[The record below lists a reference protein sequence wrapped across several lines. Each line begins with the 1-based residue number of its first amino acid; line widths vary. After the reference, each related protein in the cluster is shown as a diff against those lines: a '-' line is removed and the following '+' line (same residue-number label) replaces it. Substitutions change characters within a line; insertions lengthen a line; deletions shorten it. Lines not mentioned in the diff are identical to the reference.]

1 MTTGTIQMPE
11 KIQLDESTYSPTF
24 GRFIVQPLEKGFG
37 VTIGNAMRRV
47 LLSSLPGFAITAF
60 KVDGVQHEFST
71 IPGVVEDV
79 PDMVLNMKQ
88 VRMKL
93 INKKTNRVVVP
104 LKGPMDFTAGEIQKA
119 SPDVEILNPK
129 LHIATLNN
137 EANFELDLRI
147 GRGIGYVVA
156 EENKAPDQ
164 TLGVIP
170 IDSVFTPIVNV
181 RYFVETTRVGQQTDY
196 EKLTIEIDTDGSITP
211 DDALAY
217 AGKDHARP
225 HPALHQFRHGARG
238 SQGGIGT
245 GRGIRAR
252 PEGSSHAGGRAGAFG
267 PLAQLPARRQHQ
279 NNRRPRAPG
288 RVGASQVPQFRAEI
302 ARRTCGDHR
311 GGEAHVRHGRDEV
324 PERRGVIPP
333 HARERHSLL
342 ISDTNHATPQVR
354 PKTQTHGKPSPRHA
368 RRAFHGAAAT

>member
-47 LLSSLPGFAITAF
+47 LLSSLPGFAVTAF

-79 PDMVLNMKQ
+79 PDMVLNLKQ

-104 LKGPMDFTAGEIQKA
+104 LKGPMDFTAGDIQKA
-119 SPDVEILNPK
+119 TPDVEILNPK
-129 LHIATLNN
+129 LHIATLNT

-147 GRGIGYVVA
+147 GRGVGYVVA

-217 AGKDHARP
+217 AGKIMRDHIQLFINFDMEPEAPKEESAQDAEFARVRKVLLTP
-225 HPALHQFRHGARG
+225 VDELELSVRSHNCLRAANIKTIADLVRRDESELLKFRNF
-238 SQGGIGT
+238 
-245 GRGIRAR
+245 GRK
-252 PEGSSHAGGRAGAFG
+252 S
-267 PLAQLPARRQHQ
+267 LAEL
-279 NNRRPRAPG
+279 
-288 RVGASQVPQFRAEI
+288 AEI
-302 ARRTCGDHR
+302 IEAEKLTFGMDVTKYLKE
-311 GGEAHVRHGRDEV
+311 GE
-324 PERRGVIPP
+324 
-333 HARERHSLL
+333 
-342 ISDTNHATPQVR
+342 
-354 PKTQTHGKPSPRHA
+354 
-368 RRAFHGAAAT
+368 

>member
-1 MTTGTIQMPE
+1 MPE

-47 LLSSLPGFAITAF
+47 LLSSLPGFAVTAF

-79 PDMVLNMKQ
+79 PDMVLNLKQ

-104 LKGPMDFTAGEIQKA
+104 LKGPMDFTAGDIQKA
-119 SPDVEILNPK
+119 TPDVEILNPK
-129 LHIATLNN
+129 LHIATLNT

-147 GRGIGYVVA
+147 GRGVGYVVA

-196 EKLTIEIDTDGSITP
+196 EKLTIEIDTDGSIAP
-211 DDALAY
+211 EDALAY
-217 AGKDHARP
+217 AGKILRDHIQLFINFDMEPEAPKEESAQDAEFARIRKVLLTP
-225 HPALHQFRHGARG
+225 VDELELSVRSHNCLRAANIKTIADLVRRDESELLKFRNF
-238 SQGGIGT
+238 
-245 GRGIRAR
+245 GRK
-252 PEGSSHAGGRAGAFG
+252 S
-267 PLAQLPARRQHQ
+267 LAEL
-279 NNRRPRAPG
+279 
-288 RVGASQVPQFRAEI
+288 AEI
-302 ARRTCGDHR
+302 IEAEKLTFGMDVAKYLKE
-311 GGEAHVRHGRDEV
+311 GE
-324 PERRGVIPP
+324 
-333 HARERHSLL
+333 
-342 ISDTNHATPQVR
+342 
-354 PKTQTHGKPSPRHA
+354 
-368 RRAFHGAAAT
+368 

>member
-47 LLSSLPGFAITAF
+47 LLSSLPGFAVTAF

-79 PDMVLNMKQ
+79 PDMVLNLKQ

-104 LKGPMDFTAGEIQKA
+104 LKGPMDFTAGDIQKA
-119 SPDVEILNPK
+119 TPDVEILNPK
-129 LHIATLNN
+129 LHIATLNT
-137 EANFELDLRI
+137 EANHELDLRI
-147 GRGIGYVVA
+147 GRGVGYVVA

-196 EKLTIEIDTDGSITP
+196 EKLTIEIDTDGSIAP
-211 DDALAY
+211 EDALAY
-217 AGKDHARP
+217 AGKILRDHIQLFINFDMEAPKEESAQDAEFARIRKVLLTP
-225 HPALHQFRHGARG
+225 VDELELSVRSHNCLRAANIKTIADLVRRDESELLKFRNF
-238 SQGGIGT
+238 
-245 GRGIRAR
+245 GRK
-252 PEGSSHAGGRAGAFG
+252 S
-267 PLAQLPARRQHQ
+267 LAEL
-279 NNRRPRAPG
+279 
-288 RVGASQVPQFRAEI
+288 AEI
-302 ARRTCGDHR
+302 IEAEKLTFGMDVAKYLKE
-311 GGEAHVRHGRDEV
+311 GE
-324 PERRGVIPP
+324 
-333 HARERHSLL
+333 
-342 ISDTNHATPQVR
+342 
-354 PKTQTHGKPSPRHA
+354 
-368 RRAFHGAAAT
+368 

>member
-1 MTTGTIQMPE
+1 MPE

-47 LLSSLPGFAITAF
+47 LLSSLPGYAVTAF
-60 KVDGVQHEFST
+60 RVEGVQHEFST

-79 PDMVLNMKQ
+79 PDMVLNLKQ

-93 INKKTNRVVVP
+93 INKKTNRIVVP

-119 SPDVEILNPK
+119 TPDVEILNPK
-129 LHIATLNN
+129 LHIATLNA

-156 EENKAPDQ
+156 EENKSPDQ
-164 TLGVIP
+164 TVGVIP

-211 DDALAY
+211 EDALAY
-217 AGKDHARP
+217 AGKILRDHIQLFINFDMEPEAPKEESEQDAEFARIRKVLLTP
-225 HPALHQFRHGARG
+225 VDELELSVRSHNCLRAANIKTIADLVRRDESELLKFRNF
-238 SQGGIGT
+238 
-245 GRGIRAR
+245 GRK
-252 PEGSSHAGGRAGAFG
+252 S
-267 PLAQLPARRQHQ
+267 LAEL
-279 NNRRPRAPG
+279 
-288 RVGASQVPQFRAEI
+288 AEI
-302 ARRTCGDHR
+302 IEAEKLTFGMDVTKYLKE
-311 GGEAHVRHGRDEV
+311 GE
-324 PERRGVIPP
+324 
-333 HARERHSLL
+333 
-342 ISDTNHATPQVR
+342 
-354 PKTQTHGKPSPRHA
+354 
-368 RRAFHGAAAT
+368 